1 MGSSS
6 SFMGASYGWFV
17 CPRLHRAVVQEPR
30 HSPDATLTR
39 ANTPG
44 EHGERPVGDMPGRAE
59 AAEGSRQPL
68 LELRQILQHCLTRA
82 GGQLI
87 LSHGLVLGCWR
98 ALLGG
103 GRRAW
108 GLQLSR
114 IGENDH
120 GSGLGCQR
128 D

>member
-30 HSPDATLTR
+30 HSPNATLTR

-44 EHGERPVGDMPGRAE
+44 EHGERPVGDRPGRAE
-59 AAEGSRQPL
+59 AAEGLRQPL

-82 GGQLI
+82 AGSSYSVMGWSLVAGEPCWGEAER
-87 LSHGLVLGCWR
+87 HGVY
-98 ALLGG
+98 
-103 GRRAW
+103 
-108 GLQLSR
+108 
-114 IGENDH
+114 
-120 GSGLGCQR
+120 GCQR
-128 D
+128 